1 MTTLNPPAKV
11 KAASET
17 NRFDVLPTALGYE
30 VIDNDGRPVAEHDE
44 KWAAVKAVDELN
56 QAARLGR
63 AALATALIS
72 L

>member
-1 MTTLNPPAKV
+1 MHTPKV
-11 KAASET
+11 KSVSET
-17 NRFDVLPTALGYE
+17 PRFDVLPTSLGFE
-30 VIDNDGRPVAEHDE
+30 VIDRDGRPVAEHDE

-63 AALATALIS
+63 SGLATALFS

>member
-1 MTTLNPPAKV
+1 MSNPSATPKV
-11 KAASET
+11 KAAAET
-17 NRFDVLPTALGYE
+17 NRFDVLPTALGFE

-44 KWAAVKAVDELN
+44 KWTAVKAVDDLN

-63 AALATALIS
+63 SALATALIR

>member
-1 MTTLNPPAKV
+1 MTTPS

-17 NRFDVLPTALGYE
+17 NRFDVLPTDLGFE
-30 VIDNDGRPVAEHDE
+30 VIDSDGRPVAEHDE
-44 KWAAVKAVDELN
+44 KWVAVQAVDELN

-63 AALATALIS
+63 AALVTALIS

>member
-1 MTTLNPPAKV
+1 MTTPS

-17 NRFDVLPTALGYE
+17 NRFDVLPTALGFE
-30 VIDNDGRPVAEHDE
+30 VIDSDGRPVAEHDE